1 MPKLLWKPGTLLA
14 PVPPALVSCG
24 TLEKPNL
31 LTVAW
36 TGIVNT
42 NPAMTYVSVR
52 PERYSH
58 GLISETGEFV
68 VNLTTAALVRAADFC
83 GVRSG
88 RGLDKFSACGLTPE
102 ASGKVSAPSV
112 AECPLSL
119 ECVVRQVLPLGSH
132 DMFLAE
138 IVAVG
143 VDPSLVDRAG
153 KLHLGSVGLAAY
165 AHGEYFALGKSLGT
179 FGFSVRK
186 KPAAKRRAPGK
197 KSAPRRPPR
206 GETT

>member
-24 TLEKPNL
+24 TLEMPNV
-31 LTVAW
+31 LTIAW
-36 TGIVNT
+36 TGIVNSD
-42 NPAMTYVSVR
+42 PAMTYVSLR

-58 GLISETGEFV
+58 GLISENGEFV
-68 VNLTTAALVRAADFC
+68 VNLTTAALVRATDFC

-88 RGLDKFSACGLTPE
+88 RDLDKFATCGLTPE
-102 ASGKVSAPSV
+102 KSGKVSAPSI

-143 VDPSLVDRAG
+143 VDPALVDRAG
-153 KLHLGSVGLAAY
+153 KLHLGAAGLAAY
-165 AHGEYFALGKSLGT
+165 AHGEYFELGKPLGT

-186 KPAAKRRAPGK
+186 KPAGGRRGPGK
-197 KSAPRRPPR
+197 KSASHRAPR
-206 GETT
+206 GKNA

>member
-68 VNLTTAALVRAADFC
+68 VNLTTAALVRATDFC

-88 RGLDKFSACGLTPE
+88 RDLDKFSACGLTPE

-153 KLHLGSVGLAAY
+153 KLHLGSAGLAAY
-165 AHGEYFALGKSLGT
+165 AHGEYFALGKCLGT

-197 KSAPRRPPR
+197 KSARRRAPR

>member
-1 MPKLLWKPGTLLA
+1 
-14 PVPPALVSCG
+14 
-24 TLEKPNL
+24 
-31 LTVAW
+31 
-36 TGIVNT
+36 
-42 NPAMTYVSVR
+42 MTYVSVR

-68 VNLTTAALVRAADFC
+68 VNLTTAALVRATDFC

-197 KSAPRRPPR
+197 KSAPRRAPR

>member
-1 MPKLLWKPGTLLA
+1 M
-14 PVPPALVSCG
+14 
-24 TLEKPNL
+24 
-31 LTVAW
+31 
-36 TGIVNT
+36 
-42 NPAMTYVSVR
+42 
-52 PERYSH
+52 
-58 GLISETGEFV
+58 
-68 VNLTTAALVRAADFC
+68 
-83 GVRSG
+83 
-88 RGLDKFSACGLTPE
+88 
-102 ASGKVSAPSV
+102 
-112 AECPLSL
+112 
-119 ECVVRQVLPLGSH
+119 RQVLPLGSH

-153 KLHLGSVGLAAY
+153 KLHLGSAGLAAY

-197 KSAPRRPPR
+197 KSARRRAPR